1 MKNALL
7 IVLLVTTILFGGLFA
22 YELKKSGAARSA
34 LTEAERRAAA
44 EADRAA
50 QLEKR
55 AKDLSSRLAR
65 AEADAA
71 NASLRASQAEQSTA
85 RVPRSAPAPAPAPA
99 EPAPEPA
106 KKKTGLALL
115 GEIFNDPDM
124 REMMRSQRKAFGGP
138 AVDSVYGNYLKQ
150 LNLPPEQADKLKEL
164 LKAKMGVANEAGLN
178 FLTGDMTPEKQKELA
193 AAIKEQTDGYNQQI
207 RQLLGDRGYAQLE
220 YFEKS
225 QPERQSLSGF
235 KQQLPTAAALSP
247 AQEQQLAQVM
257 FDERQNFKF
266 TTDFYDQQQ
275 VPRQTLGAILTEENL
290 ATFAREQEQLDQRR
304 IVAAR
309 RVLTPEQLGP
319 FERHLNTSREMQLN
333 MIRVGAKMFRGLGG
347 GGGNP

>member
-1 MKNALL
+1 MKNAPL
-7 IVLLVTTILFGGLFA
+7 ILLLVTSVVFGGLFVN
-22 YELKKSGAARSA
+22 ELRKAAATQAA

-50 QLEKR
+50 QNEKR
-55 AKDLSSRLAR
+55 AKELASRLAR

-71 NASLRASQAEQSTA
+71 NAALRATQAEQSLV
-85 RVPRSAPAPAPAPA
+85 RVPRPAPPPPTAA

-115 GEIFNDPDM
+115 GEILNDPDM
-124 REMMRSQRKAFGGP
+124 REMIRSQRKAFGGP
-138 AVDSVYGNYLKQ
+138 AVESVYGSYLKR

-164 LKAKMGVANEAGLN
+164 LKAKMNVANEAGLN

-193 AAIKEQTDGYNQQI
+193 ASIKQQTEGYNGEL
-207 RQLLGDRGYAQLE
+207 RKLLGDQGFDQLE

-225 QPERQSLSGF
+225 QPERQALSAF
-235 KQQLPTAAALSP
+235 KQQLPTAAALTP
-247 AQEQQLAQVM
+247 AQELQLEQVM
-257 FDERQNFKF
+257 FDERKGFTF
-266 TTDFYDQQQ
+266 TTDFYNQQQ
-275 VPRQTLGAILTEENL
+275 VPRQAVGTILTEANL
-290 ATFAREQEQLDQRR
+290 TTFAREQEQLDQRR

-319 FERHLNTSREMQLN
+319 FEQHLTNQREMQLN
-333 MIRVGAKMFRGLGG
+333 MMRVGAKMFQGLGG
-347 GGGNP
+347 GKAP